1 MFKVSNTASARST
14 KDNSETLSEEGGG
27 GTAVN
32 AHIIFKQWEEVE

>member
-14 KDNSETLSEEGGG
+14 KDNSETLSEGGG